1 MSTDPADKERDF
13 IAEIAAE
20 TGRDLAAWMRAI
32 DGSALGDRNAT
43 IDWLKAQH
51 VFFNRASR
59 AMWLERIHHN
69 GGRPV
74 YEGHVG
80 VISTPV
86 ELKRVQRAPRIDRPA
101 TPAVTA
107 APEPAHSEVATVPT
121 AVPASDSASPTVF
134 AASTAEIET
143 VLARGKA
150 YRPLAAL
157 ILSEIRK
164 ALPSVVV
171 GTGDGVI
178 VLGHPGAFAS
188 IDPRPKD
195 VRLALALDGD
205 APGFERSRPTGPTA
219 ATTHVRVLT
228 DARSIDA
235 ALIDLVCRTAVA
247 R

>member
-1 MSTDPADKERDF
+1 MSTDPADREREF

-20 TGRDLAAWMRAI
+20 TGRDLATWMRAI
-32 DGSALGDRNAT
+32 DAEALSDRNAT

-74 YEGHVG
+74 YDGEVG
-80 VISTPV
+80 AIIPAV
-86 ELKRVQRAPRIDRPA
+86 EPKRVQRVQRIEPAAAPAAIAMSEPA
-101 TPAVTA
+101 RQEATTAPTTA
-107 APEPAHSEVATVPT
+107 AAADGARAPVVP
-121 AVPASDSASPTVF
+121 D
-134 AASTAEIET
+134 STAEIET

-164 ALPSVVV
+164 ALPAVI
-171 GTGDGVI
+171 TGVADGVI
-178 VLGHPGAFAS
+178 VLGHPGAFAT

-195 VRLALALDGD
+195 VRLALILDGD
-205 APGFERSRPTGPTA
+205 IPGFERARPAGPA
-219 ATTHVRVLT
+219 AVTTHVRVLT
-228 DARSIDA
+228 DARTIDA
-235 ALIDLVCRTAVA
+235 ALIDLVCKAA
-247 R
+247 AAS